1 MTLLQRRGGD
11 EYWLS
16 RLVLIHGWG
25 WNGNRRSECRQQ
37 QPLCPR
43 PHHHHS
49 CRCRPSRSP
58 LVAGG
63 VAGRRGGVVLRTG
76 SAQGSTWA
84 WLRGWWR
91 RPLQDLAVP
100 DRTDRLV
107 VSSIG
112 KEETDAAGHTWTAS
126 STICRARRCRPRTRP
141 RRRRRE
147 SKPSPHRH
155 RSAELGRRFCRIRL
169 RG

>member
-16 RLVLIHGWG
+16 RLVLIHGRG

-37 QPLCPR
+37 QQPLRPR
-43 PHHHHS
+43 HYHQRS
-49 CRCRPSRSP
+49 RWCRPSRSP
-58 LVAGG
+58 LVAEG
-63 VAGRRGGVVLRTG
+63 VAGGRGGVVPRTG

-112 KEETDAAGHTWTAS
+112 KEE
-126 STICRARRCRPRTRP
+126 RCKGAFHPDLRTGV
-141 RRRRRE
+141 
-147 SKPSPHRH
+147 HRV
-155 RSAELGRRFCRIRL
+155 
-169 RG
+169 